1 MTKEAAK
8 NVGLV
13 INLIVVLMISFID
26 DYLFKTF
33 DLQYLKFEFK
43 DSFLWNIT
51 HKILGDLLT
60 EMLTTGI
67 VVAVVAY
74 LIYLSWSCRACTG
87 SLISKLTGGDS

>member
-51 HKILGDLLT
+51 HKILGDLLP

>member
-1 MTKEAAK
+1 MTKDAAK

-13 INLIVVLMISFID
+13 INLIVVLMVAFID

-33 DLQYLKFEFK
+33 DLQYLKLEFK

-51 HKILGDLLT
+51 HKILGDLLP

-67 VVAVVAY
+67 VVAIIAY

>member
-1 MTKEAAK
+1 MIKDAAK

-13 INLIVVLMISFID
+13 INLIVVLMVAFID

-51 HKILGDLLT
+51 HKILGDLLP

>member
-1 MTKEAAK
+1 MTKDAAK

-51 HKILGDLLT
+51 HKILGDLLP

>member
-1 MTKEAAK
+1 MTKDAAK

-13 INLIVVLMISFID
+13 INLKVVLMVAFID

-51 HKILGDLLT
+51 HKILGDLLP

-67 VVAVVAY
+67 VVAIIAY

-87 SLISKLTGGDS
+87 SLISKLTGGNS

>member
-8 NVGLV
+8 NIGLV
-13 INLIVVLMISFID
+13 INLIVVFMIVFID
-26 DYLFKTF
+26 DYLFKTL

-51 HKILGDLLT
+51 HKILGDLLP
-60 EMLTTGI
+60 EMLTAGV
-67 VVAVVAY
+67 VVAITLY

-87 SLISKLTGGDS
+87 GLVSKLTGGDS

>member
-51 HKILGDLLT
+51 HKILGDLLP

-87 SLISKLTGGDS
+87 SLISKLTGGNS

>member
-13 INLIVVLMISFID
+13 INLIVVLMVAFID

-51 HKILGDLLT
+51 HKILGDLLP

-67 VVAVVAY
+67 VGAIIAY

-87 SLISKLTGGDS
+87 SLISKITAGDS

>member
-13 INLIVVLMISFID
+13 INLIVVLMVAFID

-51 HKILGDLLT
+51 HKILGDLLP

>member
-1 MTKEAAK
+1 MTKDAAK

-13 INLIVVLMISFID
+13 INLIVVLMVAFID

-51 HKILGDLLT
+51 HKILGDLLP

-67 VVAVVAY
+67 VVAVVTY

>member
-13 INLIVVLMISFID
+13 INLIVVLMVAFID

-51 HKILGDLLT
+51 HKILGDLLP
-60 EMLTTGI
+60 EML
-67 VVAVVAY
+67 
-74 LIYLSWSCRACTG
+74 L
-87 SLISKLTGGDS
+87 SLIHIS

>member
-1 MTKEAAK
+1 MTKDAAK

-13 INLIVVLMISFID
+13 INLIVVLMVAFID

-33 DLQYLKFEFK
+33 YLQYLKLEFK
-43 DSFLWNIT
+43 DSFLCKIT
-51 HKILGDLLT
+51 HKILGDLLP

-67 VVAVVAY
+67 VVAIIAY

>member
-13 INLIVVLMISFID
+13 INLIVVLMVAFID

-51 HKILGDLLT
+51 HKILGDLLP

-67 VVAVVAY
+67 VVAIIAY

>member
-1 MTKEAAK
+1 MTKDAAK

-13 INLIVVLMISFID
+13 INLIVVLMVAFID

-51 HKILGDLLT
+51 HKILGDLLP

-87 SLISKLTGGDS
+87 SFISKLTGGDS

>member
-1 MTKEAAK
+1 MTKDAAK

-13 INLIVVLMISFID
+13 INLIVVLMVAFID

-51 HKILGDLLT
+51 HKILGDLLP
-60 EMLTTGI
+60 EILTTGI

>member
-13 INLIVVLMISFID
+13 INLIVVLMVAFID

-43 DSFLWNIT
+43 DSFLWNII
-51 HKILGDLLT
+51 HKILGDLLP
-60 EMLTTGI
+60 EMLIAGI
-67 VVAVVAY
+67 VVAIAAY
-74 LIYLSWSCRACTG
+74 LIYVSWSCRACTG